1 MCSGVC
7 VGMSENLEGLQRSM
21 SSPLLMLCASK
32 CSKVFLGG
40 IFLGIIELI
49 VSSQRLNKIL
59 LDIFRTK

>member
-1 MCSGVC
+1 MCPGVC

-21 SSPLLMLCASK
+21 SSPLLMLFATK

-40 IFLGIIELI
+40 NFFSIIELI